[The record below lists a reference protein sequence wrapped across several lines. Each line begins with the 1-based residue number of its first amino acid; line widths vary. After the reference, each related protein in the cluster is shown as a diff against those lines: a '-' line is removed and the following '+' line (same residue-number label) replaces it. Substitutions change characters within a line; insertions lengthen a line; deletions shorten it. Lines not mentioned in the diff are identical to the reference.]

1 MKKNNTVP
9 VHRPVENEQTEFS
22 SSSLQVGKRK
32 GNQRYV
38 YNTQNDSTTTREI
51 GEEIDMRRMPCS
63 EEEEEEEEDVVG
75 DAAGEEAV
83 ADDEASEGEGEESYT
98 MPLLVASAL

>member
-63 EEEEEEEEDVVG
+63 EEEEEDVNEG
-75 DAAGEEAV
+75 DETTRGETN
-83 ADDEASEGEGEESYT
+83 ASTRRGDR
-98 MPLLVASAL
+98 VV